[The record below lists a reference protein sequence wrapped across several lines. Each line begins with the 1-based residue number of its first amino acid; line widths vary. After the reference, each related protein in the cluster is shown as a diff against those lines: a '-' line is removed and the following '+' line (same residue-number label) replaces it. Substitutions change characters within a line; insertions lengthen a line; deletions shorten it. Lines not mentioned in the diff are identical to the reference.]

1 MIDIKEVI
9 GDYQPLPRKKIDHE
23 ELEGQKRND
32 YEEFT
37 IASLGEEYM
46 PNSKAYIAREAI
58 FSFGEE
64 KYGHTNYEYAAN
76 AFYKQESG
84 QDISKEKNALKRIRS
99 IYHDTPVLVEEWRSK
114 G

>member
-9 GDYQPLPRKKIDHE
+9 GDYQPLPRKKI

-46 PNSKAYIAREAI
+46 PNSKAYI
-58 FSFGEE
+58 S
-64 KYGHTNYEYAAN
+64 
-76 AFYKQESG
+76 
-84 QDISKEKNALKRIRS
+84 
-99 IYHDTPVLVEEWRSK
+99 
-114 G
+114 